1 MCWQRG
7 LLLAE
12 IKPYY
17 EGMAVNKQYPEVA
30 ASEKRWLLVEKG
42 SE

>member
-1 MCWQRG
+1 
-7 LLLAE
+7 LHLVE

-17 EGMAVNKQYPEVA
+17 EGMAVKNQYPEVA